1 MKTKSILSNHVVMLT
16 ALFLAFMGYFLSI
29 YRGNMNN
36 ASNYSGLII
45 AASCLYSVN
54 PIFGGELPENR
65 VLRLLARLNGL
76 LLVVWF
82 VIIIAQLFL

>member
-45 AASCLYSVN
+45 AASCLYSGN

>member
-29 YRGNMNN
+29 YRGNTNI

-45 AASCLYSVN
+45 AASCLYSGN
-54 PIFGGELPENR
+54 PIFGGE
-65 VLRLLARLNGL
+65 LLARLNGL

>member
-29 YRGNMNN
+29 YRGNTNS

-45 AASCLYSVN
+45 AASCLYS
-54 PIFGGELPENR
+54 GGELPENK